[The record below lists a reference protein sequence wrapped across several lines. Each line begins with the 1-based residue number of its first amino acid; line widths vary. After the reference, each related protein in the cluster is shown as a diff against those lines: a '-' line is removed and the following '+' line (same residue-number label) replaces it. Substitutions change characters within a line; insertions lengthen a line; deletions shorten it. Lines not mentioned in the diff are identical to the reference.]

1 MKKLHNELS
10 DTSEQFSELQDVCET
25 LRNESHDRQLTIEEL
40 EEDLAKAKNE
50 IEVPLIIK
58 KRIVISDTTLY

>member
-1 MKKLHNELS
+1 MELKKLHDQLL

-40 EEDLAKAKNE
+40 EEELAKAKNT
-50 IEVPLIIK
+50 IEVPLLIIF
-58 KRIVISDTTLY
+58 